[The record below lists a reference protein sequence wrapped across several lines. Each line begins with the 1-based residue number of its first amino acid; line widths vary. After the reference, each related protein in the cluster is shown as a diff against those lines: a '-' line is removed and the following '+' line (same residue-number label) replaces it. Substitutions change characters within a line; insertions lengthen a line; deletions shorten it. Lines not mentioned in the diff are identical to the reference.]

1 MSVENI
7 VSIQMSPEKLQ
18 LVQSSLQ
25 TIQEA
30 FDGQLI
36 VLSPDERRQLPK
48 INERNLPFVEK
59 VMEYCVSTPQF
70 APPYLNIAEL
80 KIDLTAVKNL
90 TSILRSFEQLYL
102 MLNDTVMLSGSEAYM
117 AALTYYQAV
126 KQAVKLHVPGA
137 EAVYNDLSVR
147 FTIVRSKSKT
157 PEEPET
163 V

>member
-7 VSIQMSPEKLQ
+7 VSIQVSSEQLQ
-18 LVQSSLQ
+18 QVQSALL

-30 FDGQLI
+30 FGGQLI
-36 VLSPDERRQLPK
+36 VLRPDERRELPK

-80 KIDLTAVKNL
+80 KIDLAAVKNL

-102 MLNDTVMLSGSEAYM
+102 MLSDTVMLSGSEAYV
-117 AALTYYQAV
+117 AALTYYHAV
-126 KQAVKLHVPGA
+126 KQAAKVHVPGA

-147 FTIVRSKSKT
+147 FTTMRSKPKAT
-157 PEEPET
+157 EEPET